1 METKDEENLVNEPF
15 SAYGTYSYADYLTWD
30 IDYMVELIK
39 GKVFKQAAAATR
51 RIHQE
56 IALKIAVNLADFLK
70 GKNAKLISPLSM
82 SGCLAIPRRT
92 RTSSPWYSRIP
103 VWSAIPPN
111 WMKWAV
117 SGLQI

>member
-1 METKDEENLVNEPF
+1 METKDEENVENDPF

-39 GKVFKQAAAATR
+39 GKVFKQAAAPK

-56 IALKIAVNLADFLK
+56 IALKIAVNPTEFLK
-70 GKNAKLISPLSM
+70 GKKRKANIAPFDVRLPVSPK
-82 SGCLAIPRRT
+82 RT
-92 RTSSPWYSRIP
+92 RTSSPWYSRIS
-103 VWSAIPPN
+103 VWSATLPS

-117 SGLQI
+117 SGHPI